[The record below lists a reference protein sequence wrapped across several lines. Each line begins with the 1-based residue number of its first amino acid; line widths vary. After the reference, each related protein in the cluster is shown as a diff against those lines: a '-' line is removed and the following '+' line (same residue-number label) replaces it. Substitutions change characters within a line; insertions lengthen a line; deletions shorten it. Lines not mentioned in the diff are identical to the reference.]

1 MRPPLTLE
9 LLTFDPGLP
18 CPDAAGYARAVG
30 DEVER
35 AWDDGAD
42 LVLLPEF
49 TWMGLEPFAAT
60 PAGGE
65 PLAAVAGLFWQE
77 LWPALQ
83 ARLARPGKAVVLGTV
98 PCREADGGLRNRAPI
113 LADGQ
118 VWHQDKLHLTPWEQA
133 FAPGDRLLLWEFGG
147 FRIAVIIC
155 LDIEIPELSA
165 RLRGAGVDL
174 VLCPSATETLLGVE
188 RVDRCASARAVELG
202 CYVGVAHLTGQAR
215 SALVDDNVGRV
226 ALYKPSQSPFRH
238 EPRWQE
244 GEVRAA
250 GVERL
255 RVALDAHALDV
266 MRRLRAETN
275 PAQLGQDLAGLG
287 RPLALQSTGSASTQ
301 LQL

>member
-18 CPDAAGYARAVG
+18 CPDAAAYARAVG

-35 AWDDGAD
+35 AWDGGAD

-60 PAGGE
+60 PAGVE
-65 PLAAVAGLFWQE
+65 PLTAVAGLFRQE
-77 LWPALQ
+77 LWPEVQ
-83 ARLARPGKAVVLGTV
+83 TRLARPGKAVVLGTV
-98 PCREADGGLRNRAPI
+98 PWRAADGSLRNRAPI
-113 LADGQ
+113 LAGGR

-133 FAPGDRLLLWEFGG
+133 FAPGDRLRLWEFGG
-147 FRIAVIIC
+147 LRIAVIIC

-202 CYVGVAHLTGQAR
+202 CYVGVAHLTGRAR
-215 SALVDDNVGRV
+215 SELVDDNVGRV

-244 GEVRAA
+244 GEVRTA

-255 RVALDAHALDV
+255 RATLDAHALDV

-275 PAQLGQDLAGLG
+275 PALLGPELSGFG
-287 RPLALQSTGSASTQ
+287 RPIAVESAASASTQ
-301 LQL
+301 LHL